1 MICHCGCWLHQQKQS
16 TANSPDPLPGV
27 RNIFLWAHML
37 RLKVIHSPAEIQNLP
52 VRVWWEEALLGCV
65 LCMAAVGAGVCV
77 CVFAS
82 CCPLLHAFP
91 AGRSPPVT
99 SLPQPQYAHHAAEAG
114 EIVSL
119 LPLRHSESHQALLWA
134 TRKTS
139 SRLQLSCSGLEHCFC
154 SGTRWMCRS
163 PQAQHLHYH
172 HSSGKRLLYEEDLYR
187 NHGNC
192 SNKCCGNMQRKS
204 A

>member
-1 MICHCGCWLHQQKQS
+1 MDARYISRSKAQQTALILCPVWGTYFYELTCSDWKWFTHLQRSKTCQSVSDGKKRCWDVCWVWQ
-16 TANSPDPLPGV
+16 
-27 RNIFLWAHML
+27 LW
-37 RLKVIHSPAEIQNLP
+37 VQ
-52 VRVWWEEALLGCV
+52 
-65 LCMAAVGAGVCV
+65 VCV
-77 CVFAS
+77 CVFVS

-91 AGRSPPVT
+91 AGSSPPAT

-134 TRKTS
+134 TCKTS

-172 HSSGKRLLYEEDLYR
+172 HSSGKRLLYEEDLYM

>member
-1 MICHCGCWLHQQKQS
+1 MLVTSAEAKHSKQLWSSARCEEHIFMSSHAQTESDSLTCRDPKLASPCLMGRSVVGMCVEYGSCGC
-16 TANSPDPLPGV
+16 
-27 RNIFLWAHML
+27 R
-37 RLKVIHSPAEIQNLP
+37 
-52 VRVWWEEALLGCV
+52 
-65 LCMAAVGAGVCV
+65 CV
-77 CVFAS
+77 CVFVS
-82 CCPLLHAFP
+82 CCPLLHACP
-91 AGRSPPVT
+91 AGSSPPAT
-99 SLPQPQYAHHAAEAG
+99 SLPQPQYAHHTAEAG
-114 EIVSL
+114 EIISL

-134 TRKTS
+134 THKTS

-172 HSSGKRLLYEEDLYR
+172 HSSGKRLLYEEDLYM